1 MALGVV
7 LSERHTL
14 LLQWLE
20 RILGESA
27 PALSAASSDASFRR
41 YWRLRHGDQRL
52 IAMDAPPATENNA
65 AFVRMARALRDIGL
79 NVPEIVAEDREQGF
93 LLVGDLGAKLYLDHL
108 RPDSVDRLYGDA
120 ICALIT
126 LQAAGPRTELAR
138 YDAEF
143 LARELC
149 IFDEWLLAG
158 LLRIPV
164 DAEVRAMLDSAYGVL
179 LESALEQPT
188 VCVHRDFHSRNLML
202 TERANPGILDFQDA
216 VLGPVS
222 YDLVS
227 LLKDCYVDWPRA
239 RVIDWAM
246 GYFNVATQSGVL
258 RVDHEARFLRWF
270 DLMGAQRH
278 LKAAG
283 IFCRLWLRD
292 GRGDYLQY
300 LPRTLGYLVEL
311 RPVYPELSE
320 LIAFLQ
326 TRVMPRLEGLQ
337 ADTTGSALDAS

>member
-1 MALGVV
+1 M
-7 LSERHTL
+7 L
-14 LLQWLE
+14 LRWLE
-20 RILGESA
+20 RILGEPV

-41 YWRLRHGDQRL
+41 YWRLRHGDRQL
-52 IAMDAPPATENNA
+52 IAMDAPPATENND
-65 AFVRMARALRDIGL
+65 AFVRMAQALRGIGL
-79 NVPEIVAEDREQGF
+79 NVPEIIAEDQGQGF
-93 LLVGDLGAKLYLDHL
+93 LLVGDLGAQLYLDHL
-108 RPDSVDRLYGDA
+108 RPDTVDRLYGDA
-120 ICALIT
+120 MGALIT
-126 LQAAGPRTELAR
+126 LQAAGPQTDLPR

-143 LARELC
+143 LARELG

-164 DAEVRAMLDSAYGVL
+164 DAEVRAMLDAAYGVL

-227 LLKDCYVDWPRA
+227 LLKDCYIDWPRS

-246 GYFNVATQSGVL
+246 GYFNLATQSGVL
-258 RVDHEARFLRWF
+258 RVDQEGRFLRWF
-270 DLMGAQRH
+270 DLMGVQRH

-283 IFCRLWLRD
+283 IFCRLCLRD

-300 LPRTLGYLVEL
+300 LPRTLGYLIEL
-311 RPVYPELSE
+311 QPVYPELSD
-320 LIAFLQ
+320 LIAFLRA
-326 TRVMPRLEGLQ
+326 RVMPRLEGLQ
-337 ADTTGSALDAS
+337 GEAARSALDTS